1 MKNMLMIAASAVALM
16 VPAAASA
23 QAVPAAVIAV
33 VDLDKVTTDC
43 TACKTASAA
52 LRAKGT
58 ALQNQAKSLSTPLET
73 EGKSIQAAVDALKG
87 ADADAALKARI
98 QAFETKRQA
107 AAGTYQKGQEQ
118 LQRDQQYIQK
128 QIVDKLG
135 PIYTQVMQKRGAN
148 VLMEVG
154 STLATAQSVD
164 VTADVT
170 AALNVALPSIATT
183 APAAPAQQQPQGR

>member
-52 LRAKGT
+52 LRSKGT

-87 ADADAALKARI
+87 AEPDAALKGRV
-98 QAFETKRQA
+98 QAFESKRQTA
-107 AAGTYQKGQEQ
+107 AATYQKGQEQ

>member
-52 LRAKGT
+52 LRSKST

-73 EGKSIQAAVDALKG
+73 EGKSIQAAIDALKG
-87 ADADAALKARI
+87 AEPDAALKARV
-98 QAFETKRQA
+98 QAFETKRQSA
-107 AAGTYQKGQEQ
+107 AATYQKGQEQ

-128 QIVDKLG
+128 QIGDKLG
-135 PIYTQVMQKRGAN
+135 PIYSAVMQKRGAN
-148 VLMEVG
+148 VLLEVG

-183 APAAPAQQQPQGR
+183 APVAPAQQQPQGR